1 MEVYLVSQFKRLY
14 LFNIKPATQYTY
26 DFLFLPG
33 YVDVVKS
40 KHIPKDGVLWT
51 TLLYGTGPGYDWG
64 LRSNRTKRE
73 LGTNFTIPTPTR
85 PVKAWAGGGM
95 DTKNPRFEIS
105 GLVGYVEVGTRIEWI

>member
-1 MEVYLVSQFKRLY
+1 MEIPMEVCLVSQFKRLY

-64 LRSNRTKRE
+64 LRSNRSKEE
-73 LGTNFTIPTPTR
+73 LGTNLTPPHPPR
-85 PVKAWAGGGM
+85 EGVDGGG
-95 DTKNPRFEIS
+95 
-105 GLVGYVEVGTRIEWI
+105 GGYKDSKIRNFREGGIR

>member
-1 MEVYLVSQFKRLY
+1 MGVWYHNLRDFTCSIF
-14 LFNIKPATQYTY
+14 KPATQYTF

-64 LRSNRTKRE
+64 LRSNRTKEE
-73 LGTNFTIPTPTR
+73 LGTNFTIPTPTLT
-85 PVKAWAGGGM
+85 VETWEGEGIK
-95 DTKNPRFEIS
+95 KPRFEIS
-105 GLVGYVEVGTRIEWI
+105 GRVVYVEVGTRIEWF